1 MFLMGLIFLLL
12 LLLSF
17 AVIWLIT
24 RQTATERTIEERIAN
39 LHNSQKEN
47 AVVDPESAAIVKH
60 NRLSRIVWL
69 DRLLQGWDLAT
80 AFATADRPGRERA
93 GR

>member
-47 AVVDPESAAIVKH
+47 AVVDPECGCHHQAQPAQP
-60 NRLSRIVWL
+60 
-69 DRLLQGWDLAT
+69 DCLA
-80 AFATADRPGRERA
+80 RPSVA
-93 GR
+93 GLGPAHSICDC